1 MKAFILMW
9 VRLLNESTR
18 ELSYTAKQAGISLNV
33 TWNGEN
39 MGFQFFSYNEGYQS
53 FFGEALKELQTFV
66 PSKELFESKKTAF
79 ITGLKN
85 SLMGEPYNRLDD
97 LRSMCL
103 GNMTLSTEELIQEA
117 ENLTYDAFRETQ
129 KDWLQNLHIR
139 WLI

>member
-1 MKAFILMW
+1 MW

-103 GNMTLSTEELIQEA
+103 GNMALSTEELIQEA
-117 ENLTYDAFRETQ
+117 ENLTFDAFRETQ